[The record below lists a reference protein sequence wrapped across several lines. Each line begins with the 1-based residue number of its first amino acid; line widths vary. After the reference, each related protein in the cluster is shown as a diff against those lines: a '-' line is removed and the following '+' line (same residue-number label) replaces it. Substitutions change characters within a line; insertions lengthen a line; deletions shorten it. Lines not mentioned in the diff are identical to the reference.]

1 MVINAPRFTVYQ
13 RQRAPLLRACP
24 VLHSAGSGSKSLSHV
39 RDFTLKRSFYIY
51 RFIWL
56 SSYCWVQLQRV
67 IHEISTSQHTQIMS
81 DGVGNVASDCHRMT
95 VSFVQVCLQ
104 SLLSIPWVR
113 NLVHHRKMT
122 TEMTHCWLWRS
133 RKGPQPKKCKPLEA
147 RKKQEI
153 GHPLEPANT
162 LILAQWNQ
170 CQTSDLQNY

>member
-1 MVINAPRFTVYQ
+1 MRCWEKFSLVSGSEFLFSSEKQCFSGATLKLAGMEFNMMVINAPRFTVYQ

-104 SLLSIPWVR
+104 SLLSIP
-113 NLVHHRKMT
+113 
-122 TEMTHCWLWRS
+122 
-133 RKGPQPKKCKPLEA
+133 
-147 RKKQEI
+147 
-153 GHPLEPANT
+153 
-162 LILAQWNQ
+162 
-170 CQTSDLQNY
+170 